1 METII
6 TLASSLGLATAT
18 GLNAYLPLLT
28 VSVLSRL
35 GLIQLSEPFDL
46 LTHPAAMIVLAVL
59 AIIDFIGDKVPAVDS
74 VLHVIGLVISPIAGA
89 IVALAAAGNLAAIH
103 PAVVAVAAVIAAAGT
118 QSARTSI
125 RPAVTAATGGTANSF
140 LSFLEDALSFV
151 LSLLAIF
158 LPILALIIAL
168 VLAFVAFRAIRGA
181 VRVWREAMMRGRDV
195 GSRAGVNG
203 RH

>member
-6 TLASSLGLATAT
+6 ALASSLGLATAT

-35 GLIQLSEPFDL
+35 GLIQLGEPFDL
-46 LTHPAAMIVLAVL
+46 LAHPITMIVLAAL

-74 VLHVIGLVISPIAGA
+74 VLHIIGLVISPIAGA
-89 IVALAAAGNLAAIH
+89 IVALAAAQDVVAIH
-103 PAVVAVAAVIAAAGT
+103 PAVVALAAIIAAAGT
-118 QSARTSI
+118 QSARASI

-151 LSLLAIF
+151 LSLLAVF
-158 LPILALIIAL
+158 LPILALIITL
-168 VLAFVAFRAIRGA
+168 VLAFVAYRFIRGA
-181 VRVWREAMMRGRDV
+181 VRVWREAHLRRNGV
-195 GSRAGVNG
+195 SRTL
-203 RH
+203 

>member
-6 TLASSLGLATAT
+6 ALASSLGLATAT

-46 LTHPAAMIVLAVL
+46 LSHPITMVVL
-59 AIIDFIGDKVPAVDS
+59 AILALIDFIGDKVPAVDS
-74 VLHVIGLVISPIAGA
+74 VLHIIGLVISPIAGA
-89 IVALAAAGNLAAIH
+89 IVALATATDAVSIH
-103 PAVVAVAAVIAAAGT
+103 PAVVAVAAIIAATGT

-125 RPAVTAATGGTANSF
+125 RPAVTAATGGTANPF
-140 LSFLEDALSFV
+140 VSFLEDALSFV

-168 VLAFVAFRAIRGA
+168 ILGFVAFRFIRGA
-181 VRVWREAMMRGRDV
+181 VRVWREAKLRRN
-195 GSRAGVNG
+195 GVS
-203 RH
+203 HVP

>member
-6 TLASSLGLATAT
+6 ALASSLGLATAT

-46 LTHPAAMIVLAVL
+46 LSHPITMVVL
-59 AIIDFIGDKVPAVDS
+59 AILALIDFIGDKVPAVDS
-74 VLHVIGLVISPIAGA
+74 VLHIIGLVISPIAGA
-89 IVALAAAGNLAAIH
+89 IVVLATATDAVSIH
-103 PAVVAVAAVIAAAGT
+103 PAVVAVAAIIAATGT

-125 RPAVTAATGGTANSF
+125 RPAVTAATGGTANPF
-140 LSFLEDALSFV
+140 VSFLEDALSFV

-158 LPILALIIAL
+158 LPMVALIIAL
-168 VLAFVAFRAIRGA
+168 ILGFVAFRFIRGA
-181 VRVWREAMMRGRDV
+181 VRVWREANLRRNGV
-195 GSRAGVNG
+195 SRAP
-203 RH
+203 

>member
-6 TLASSLGLATAT
+6 ALASSLGLATAT

-46 LTHPAAMIVLAVL
+46 LAHPITMIVLVAL

-74 VLHVIGLVISPIAGA
+74 VLHIIGLVISPIAGA
-89 IVALAAAGNLAAIH
+89 IVALAAAQDIVAIH
-103 PAVVAVAAVIAAAGT
+103 PAVVAVAAIIAAAGT
-118 QSARTSI
+118 QSARASI

-140 LSFLEDALSFV
+140 LSFFEDALSFV

-158 LPILALIIAL
+158 LPILGLIIAL
-168 VLAFVAFRAIRGA
+168 VLAFVAYRFVRGA
-181 VRVWREAMMRGRDV
+181 VRVWREATMRRNGV
-195 GSRAGVNG
+195 SRVQ
-203 RH
+203 

>member
-6 TLASSLGLATAT
+6 ALASSLGLATAT

-46 LTHPAAMIVLAVL
+46 LAHPITMVVLAVL

-74 VLHVIGLVISPIAGA
+74 VLHIIGLVISPIAGA
-89 IVALAAAGNLAAIH
+89 IVALAAAQDVVAIH
-103 PAVVAVAAVIAAAGT
+103 PAVVAVAAIIAAAGT
-118 QSARTSI
+118 QSARASI

-168 VLAFVAFRAIRGA
+168 VLAFAAYRFIRGA
-181 VRVWREAMMRGRDV
+181 VRVWREANLRRNGV
-195 GSRAGVNG
+195 SRVP
-203 RH
+203 

>member
-35 GLIQLSEPFDL
+35 GLIQLGEPFDL
-46 LTHPAAMIVLAVL
+46 LAHPITMIVLAIL

-74 VLHVIGLVISPIAGA
+74 VLHIIGLVISPIAGA
-89 IVALAAAGNLAAIH
+89 IVALAAAQDIITIH
-103 PAVVAVAAVIAAAGT
+103 PAIVAVAAIIAAAGT
-118 QSARTSI
+118 QGARASI
-125 RPAVTAATGGTANSF
+125 RPAVTAATGGTANTF
-140 LSFLEDALSFV
+140 LSFLEDAISFV

-158 LPILALIIAL
+158 VPILALIIAL
-168 VLAFVAFRAIRGA
+168 VLAFIAYRFIRGA
-181 VRVWREAMMRGRDV
+181 ARVWREARLRRNGI
-195 GSRAGVNG
+195 SRVS
-203 RH
+203 

>member
-6 TLASSLGLATAT
+6 ALASSLGLATAT

-46 LTHPAAMIVLAVL
+46 LSHPITMVVL
-59 AIIDFIGDKVPAVDS
+59 AILALIDFIGDKVPAVDS
-74 VLHVIGLVISPIAGA
+74 VLHIIGLVISPIAGA
-89 IVALAAAGNLAAIH
+89 IVALATATDAVSIH
-103 PAVVAVAAVIAAAGT
+103 PAVVAVAAIIAATGT

-125 RPAVTAATGGTANSF
+125 RPAVTAATGGTANPF
-140 LSFLEDALSFV
+140 VSFLEDALSFV

-158 LPILALIIAL
+158 LPMVALIIAL
-168 VLAFVAFRAIRGA
+168 ILGFVAFRFIRGA
-181 VRVWREAMMRGRDV
+181 VRVWREANLHRNGV
-195 GSRAGVNG
+195 SRAP
-203 RH
+203 

>member
-6 TLASSLGLATAT
+6 ALASSLGLATAT

-46 LTHPAAMIVLAVL
+46 LAHPIVMIVLAAL

-74 VLHVIGLVISPIAGA
+74 VLHIIGLVISPIAGA
-89 IVALAAAGNLAAIH
+89 IVALAAAQDVVAIH
-103 PAVVAVAAVIAAAGT
+103 PAVVAIAAIIAAAGT
-118 QSARTSI
+118 QSARASI

-151 LSLLAIF
+151 LSLLAVF
-158 LPILALIIAL
+158 LPILALIITL
-168 VLAFVAFRAIRGA
+168 VLAFVAYRFIRGA
-181 VRVWREAMMRGRDV
+181 VRVWREANLRRNGV
-195 GSRAGVNG
+195 SRAP
-203 RH
+203 

>member
-6 TLASSLGLATAT
+6 ALASSLGLATAT

-46 LTHPAAMIVLAVL
+46 LSHPITMVVL
-59 AIIDFIGDKVPAVDS
+59 AILALIDFIGDKVPAVDS
-74 VLHVIGLVISPIAGA
+74 VLHIIGLVISPIAGA
-89 IVALAAAGNLAAIH
+89 IVALATATDAVSIH
-103 PAVVAVAAVIAAAGT
+103 PAVVAVAAIIAATGT

-125 RPAVTAATGGTANSF
+125 RPAVTAATGGTANPF
-140 LSFLEDALSFV
+140 VSFLEDALSFV

-158 LPILALIIAL
+158 LPMVALIIAL
-168 VLAFVAFRAIRGA
+168 ILGFVAFRFIRGA
-181 VRVWREAMMRGRDV
+181 VRVWREAKLRRN
-195 GSRAGVNG
+195 GVS
-203 RH
+203 

>member
-6 TLASSLGLATAT
+6 ALASSLGLATAT

-46 LTHPAAMIVLAVL
+46 LSHPITMVVL
-59 AIIDFIGDKVPAVDS
+59 AILALIDFIGDKVPAVDS
-74 VLHVIGLVISPIAGA
+74 VLHIIGLVISPIAGA
-89 IVALAAAGNLAAIH
+89 IVALATATDAVSIH
-103 PAVVAVAAVIAAAGT
+103 PAVVAVAAIIAAAGT

-125 RPAVTAATGGTANSF
+125 RPAVTAATGGTANPF
-140 LSFLEDALSFV
+140 VSFLEDALSFV

-158 LPILALIIAL
+158 LPMVALIIAL
-168 VLAFVAFRAIRGA
+168 ILGFVAFRFIRGA
-181 VRVWREAMMRGRDV
+181 VRVWREANLRRNGV
-195 GSRAGVNG
+195 SRAP
-203 RH
+203 

>member
-6 TLASSLGLATAT
+6 ALASSLGLATAT

-46 LTHPAAMIVLAVL
+46 LSHPITMVVL
-59 AIIDFIGDKVPAVDS
+59 AILALIDFIGDKVPAVDS
-74 VLHVIGLVISPIAGA
+74 VLHIIGLVISPIAGA
-89 IVALAAAGNLAAIH
+89 IVALATATDAVSIH
-103 PAVVAVAAVIAAAGT
+103 PAVVAVAAIIAAAGT

-125 RPAVTAATGGTANSF
+125 RPAVTAATGGTANPF
-140 LSFLEDALSFV
+140 VSFLEDALSFM

-168 VLAFVAFRAIRGA
+168 ILGFVAFRFIRGA
-181 VRVWREAMMRGRDV
+181 VRVWREANLRRNGV
-195 GSRAGVNG
+195 SRVP
-203 RH
+203 

>member
-1 METII
+1 MESII
-6 TLASSLGLATAT
+6 ALASSLGLATAT

-28 VSVLSRL
+28 VSLLSRL

-46 LTHPAAMIVLAVL
+46 LAHPITMIVLAVL

-74 VLHVIGLVISPIAGA
+74 VLHIIGLVISPIAGA
-89 IVALAAAGNLAAIH
+89 IVALATAQDMVVIH
-103 PAVVAVAAVIAAAGT
+103 PAIVAIAAIVAAAGT
-118 QSARTSI
+118 QGARASI

-158 LPILALIIAL
+158 LPILALILAF
-168 VLAFVAFRAIRGA
+168 VLAFIAYRFIHGA
-181 VRVWREAMMRGRDV
+181 VRIWREAKLRRNGV
-195 GSRAGVNG
+195 SRVS
-203 RH
+203 

>member
-6 TLASSLGLATAT
+6 ALASSLGLATAT

-46 LTHPAAMIVLAVL
+46 LSHPITMVVL
-59 AIIDFIGDKVPAVDS
+59 AILALIDFIGDKVPAVDS
-74 VLHVIGLVISPIAGA
+74 VLHIIGLVISPIAGA
-89 IVALAAAGNLAAIH
+89 IVALATATDAVSIH
-103 PAVVAVAAVIAAAGT
+103 PAVVAVAAIIVATGT

-125 RPAVTAATGGTANSF
+125 RPAVTAATGGTANPF
-140 LSFLEDALSFV
+140 VSFLEDALSFV

-168 VLAFVAFRAIRGA
+168 ILGFVAFRFIRGA
-181 VRVWREAMMRGRDV
+181 VRVWREANLRRNGV
-195 GSRAGVNG
+195 SRAP
-203 RH
+203 

>member
-6 TLASSLGLATAT
+6 ALASSLGLATAT

-46 LTHPAAMIVLAVL
+46 LSHPITMVVL
-59 AIIDFIGDKVPAVDS
+59 AILALIDFIGDKVPAVDS
-74 VLHVIGLVISPIAGA
+74 VLHIIGLVISPIAGA
-89 IVALAAAGNLAAIH
+89 IVALATATDAVSIH
-103 PAVVAVAAVIAAAGT
+103 PAVVAVAAIIAATGT

-125 RPAVTAATGGTANSF
+125 RPAVTAATGGTANPF
-140 LSFLEDALSFV
+140 VSFLEDALSFV

-158 LPILALIIAL
+158 LPMVALIIAL
-168 VLAFVAFRAIRGA
+168 ILGFVAFRFIRGA
-181 VRVWREAMMRGRDV
+181 VRVWREAKLRR
-195 GSRAGVNG
+195 NG
-203 RH
+203 LC

>member
-6 TLASSLGLATAT
+6 ALASSLGLATAT

-46 LTHPAAMIVLAVL
+46 LSHPITMVVL
-59 AIIDFIGDKVPAVDS
+59 AILALIDFIGDKVPAVDS
-74 VLHVIGLVISPIAGA
+74 VLHIIGLVISPIAGA
-89 IVALAAAGNLAAIH
+89 IVALATATDAVSIH
-103 PAVVAVAAVIAAAGT
+103 PAVVAVAAIIAATGT

-125 RPAVTAATGGTANSF
+125 RPAVTAATGGTANPF
-140 LSFLEDALSFV
+140 VSFLEDALSFV

-158 LPILALIIAL
+158 LPMVALIIAL
-168 VLAFVAFRAIRGA
+168 ILGFVAFRFIRGA
-181 VRVWREAMMRGRDV
+181 VRVWREANLRRNGV
-195 GSRAGVNG
+195 SRAP
-203 RH
+203 